1 MRRIFFALLLLVGL
15 ANHALCED
23 SFPSYSPQP
32 VEQSLPNQSAMNDN
46 EYLKTQADLIILK
59 MENERYYVLALSLL
73 SVVMFTVS
81 FMFLRHKE
89 YDTSDIIHLA
99 GLNIIIFGTIILVLV
114 VETNEQLTAAIG
126 VLGAIAGYL
135 FRSLQEKEKADTTRP
150 PQPGNGAKARRD
162 AADTSSKTIG

>member
-1 MRRIFFALLLLVGL
+1 MTRILIVLFLTLGL
-15 ANHALCED
+15 ACHALGED
-23 SFPSYSPQP
+23 TFPAYSPQQA
-32 VEQSLPNQSAMNDN
+32 EQQQIQPAPTDN

-135 FRSLQEKEKADTTRP
+135 FRSLQEKEKANTLS
-150 PQPGNGAKARRD
+150 QAGNGSNESGNAPDPQSRTR
-162 AADTSSKTIG
+162 G